1 MAATTKGDGFK
12 FTSARIRRFLSVGG
26 TGTPGSAQN
35 SYTITKRVTG
45 LADTVATDIL
55 TVTVPNAQHA
65 ACIDLEVLAVL
76 GAGGAVGAGEAARES
91 KYQVIVTRT
100 AGLAAVIAVSSAIGG
115 VASNVA
121 GATSIASAV
130 VTASAVSGAN
140 SATQT
145 FTIKLAI
152 TKTGGASD
160 NHTVAVSARLLNYSA
175 SGATIA

>member
-1 MAATTKGDGFK
+1 MASTFKGDGFK
-12 FTSARIRRFLSVGG
+12 FTSARVKRTISMGG

-35 SYTITKRVTG
+35 LFAITKRVTG
-45 LADTVATDIL
+45 LTDTTATDIF
-55 TVTVPNAQHA
+55 TVTVPNAQHSA
-65 ACIDLEVLAVL
+65 TIEVDALAVL
-76 GAGGAVGAGEAARES
+76 GAGGAVGAGEASRLS

-130 VTASAVSGAN
+130 ITASAVSGGN
-140 SATQT
+140 TATQT

-152 TKTGGASD
+152 TKTGGSSD
-160 NHTVAVSARLLNYSA
+160 NHTAAVSARLLNYSA
-175 SGATIA
+175 SGVTIA